1 MSTAKIM
8 RVLAIIVLLF
18 SLLPV
23 QAEAEK
29 IKRQKF
35 PKGSPEGIVSALMEF
50 DFNGGV
56 RQNQDTYSQWLS
68 LTTDGEPS
76 FSESAPYW
84 ACAISPVIRSY
95 KIIGKETIAPDKLRV
110 LVEVEML
117 ALIASAKALEKYIDQ
132 CYWPELSTT
141 IYNNTTG
148 EVTHLSHP
156 LSASG
161 FIKII
166 TDKEIG
172 VSHDDYANREDRLI
186 TIAKDIRRW
195 QFKVDIVLRNGRWQI
210 SSDLL
215 PFSHLG
221 LTSAINYIKRQVEGN
236 ESGIK
241 ICAGL
246 LAPPSPSYKEY
257 VCPPAASPEKELI
270 HGLDKL
276 NILNAIKGEQ
286 K

>member
-1 MSTAKIM
+1 
-8 RVLAIIVLLF
+8 LLIVVFLFALF
-18 SLLPV
+18 SV
-23 QAEAEK
+23 QAEAET
-29 IKRQKF
+29 IKRQEF
-35 PKGSPEGIVSALMEF
+35 LKGSPEDVVNALMKF

-56 RQNQDTYSQWLS
+56 RQNPDTFSQWFP
-68 LTTDGEPS
+68 LTTDGEPD

-95 KIIGKETIAPDKLRV
+95 KVLGKETIAPDRVRV

-117 ALIASAKALEKYIDQ
+117 AFIASAKALEKYIDQ

-141 IYNNTTG
+141 IYNSTTG
-148 EVTHLSHP
+148 DVIRLSHP
-156 LSASG
+156 LSVSG
-161 FIKII
+161 FIKFI

-172 VSHDDYANREDRLI
+172 GFHDDYANREDRLI
-186 TIAKDIRRW
+186 SIAKDIRRW
-195 QFKVDIVLRNGRWQI
+195 QFKVDVVLRNGKWLI

-215 PFSHLG
+215 PFGHLG
-221 LTSAINYIKRQVEGN
+221 LASAINYTKRQVEGS

-246 LAPPSPSYKEY
+246 LAPPSPYYKEH

-270 HGLDKL
+270 HGIDKL